1 MNYAY
6 VDVSLYY
13 WQLKEGTWYYAT
25 SDGKAYTG
33 WLRQGGAWYWL
44 DPDAGGVM
52 ATGLYE
58 CNGSMYW
65 FNASGA
71 MATGWVLD
79 GGTWYY
85 ATGSGALAS
94 GWLNLN
100 EIGRA
105 HV

>member
-1 MNYAY
+1 M
-6 VDVSLYY
+6 V
-13 WQLKEGTWYYAT
+13 
-25 SDGKAYTG
+25 
-33 WLRQGGAWYWL
+33 
-44 DPDAGGVM
+44 
-52 ATGLYE
+52 TGLHA
-58 CNGSMYW
+58 CNDSAYW

-100 EIGRA
+100 GTW
-105 HV
+105 